1 MNMAKKDE
9 TEGQCP
15 ACCVSYTK
23 KNCRDSRIL
32 QEVVAEINLERKM
45 KSQKSKTE
53 LSEEMK
59 QLGSVRVIQRN

>member
-15 ACCVSYTK
+15 ACCVSYAK
-23 KNCRDSRIL
+23 EKNCRDSRIL

-59 QLGSVRVIQRN
+59 QLGSVQVI